1 MEKESDHT
9 QPLQNSDA
17 IILSRIREL
26 LHHNSAID
34 DSKMEVEVS
43 NGMVLLKGKADTEAE
58 RENAQ
63 LICASVD
70 GVMKIEN
77 HLTIEAGIAHAIT
90 SIVSRIVGED
100 DKPAK
105 EG

>member
-1 MEKESDHT
+1 MQKDSDHS

-17 IILSRIREL
+17 IILSRVREL
-26 LHHNSAID
+26 LHHNPAID
-34 DSKMEVEVS
+34 DSKMEIEVS
-43 NGMVLLKGKADTEAE
+43 NGTVVLKGKADTEAE

-77 HLTIEAGIAHAIT
+77 HLSIEAGIAHAIT

-100 DKPAK
+100 KSGK
-105 EG
+105 EE